1 MKPLI
6 RGWELQPP
14 MGGWNITYEHGG
26 QEWVLMGRPYQI
38 VQQIASIQQK
48 NEVYEGD
55 EKIWEFC
62 NNIWC
67 ERDPKRCVK
76 GKMPVMSQNPAVT
89 FGHALLSLVKN
100 GMKPV
105 EQELALR
112 RAKICATTCKGKLNL
127 KLTKCNSCLQG
138 VARITKMLIGTR
150 STIYDKQ
157 LNQCAVCK
165 CDLKQKIH
173 YPLNE
178 GDKNVYPDYCWVTK
192 ERGTPDE

>member
-6 RGWELQPP
+6 KGWELQPP
-14 MGGWNITYEHGG
+14 MGGWSITYNYGG

-55 EKIWEFC
+55 EKIWAFC
-62 NNIWC
+62 NAIWC

-76 GKMPVMSQNPAVT
+76 GNLPVMSQNPAVT
-89 FGHALLSLVKN
+89 FGYALVSLVKN
-100 GMKPV
+100 GLKPV
-105 EQELALR
+105 DENLAKS
-112 RAKICATTCKGKLNL
+112 RAKICAATCKGKLNL
-127 KLTKCNSCLQG
+127 KLTKCTSCLQG
-138 VARITKMLIGTR
+138 VAAVTRVLIGKRT
-150 STIYDKQ
+150 TQFDNV

-178 GDKNVYPDYCWVTK
+178 GDKNTYPDYCWVTK
-192 ERGTPDE
+192 EKEALDE